1 MLCLVQLEQ
10 EKADTK
16 YMLDTG
22 LDMSTVKEQL
32 DKLRIKQREL
42 NRTKTE
48 ATAKRQQGHDELQDA
63 KAKHSDLNSQCT
75 TVKNKGEAH
84 ISLPLPVTFGQP
96 ACDFLYVHLVN
107 KGENSLSTDGH

>member
-1 MLCLVQLEQ
+1 MLCVVQLEQ

-42 NRTKTE
+42 NRAKTE
-48 ATAKRQQGHDELQDA
+48 ATDKRQQGHDLLHAVKNQ
-63 KAKHSDLNSQCT
+63 HSGLNSQCT
-75 TVKNKGEAH
+75 AVKNKGETQ
-84 ISLPLPVTFGQP
+84 INTLQSIT
-96 ACDFLYVHLVN
+96 
-107 KGENSLSTDGH
+107 S

>member
-1 MLCLVQLEQ
+1 MLCVMQLEQ

-42 NRTKTE
+42 NRAKTE
-48 ATAKRQQGHDELQDA
+48 ATDKRQQGHDLLHAVKNQ
-63 KAKHSDLNSQCT
+63 HSGLNSQCT
-75 TVKNKGEAH
+75 AVKNKGETQINTLQSITSWH
-84 ISLPLPVTFGQP
+84 FESSSVWSDPG
-96 ACDFLYVHLVN
+96 
-107 KGENSLSTDGH
+107 S

>member
-1 MLCLVQLEQ
+1 MAQLEQ

-42 NRTKTE
+42 SRAKGE
-48 ATAKRQQGHDELQDA
+48 ATARRQQGHDRLQA
-63 KAKHSDLNSQCT
+63 VKNQHSGLNGQCAN
-75 TVKNKGEAH
+75 VKNKGERKQTAWTVGA
-84 ISLPLPVTFGQP
+84 L
-96 ACDFLYVHLVN
+96 
-107 KGENSLSTDGH
+107 